1 MFTGLI
7 ESLGHVAEVEPTASG
22 FRVRISTAIAGE
34 LALGE
39 SVSVN
44 GVCLT
49 VVGNTAGSMHA
60 DVAPETARVTTLGSL
75 VAGSPV
81 NLERSM
87 RADARIGGHFVQGHV
102 DATGSI
108 TAIVPEGESYR
119 LTVSFPAV
127 FGSLIVSK
135 GSIAV
140 DGISLTVAS
149 VTTDRFDIQV
159 IPFTWTHTNLSQLNS
174 GSAVNLEFDILGKY
188 VARALEVRR

>member
-60 DVAPETARVTTLGSL
+60 DVAPETARVTTLGHWL
-75 VAGSPV
+75 P
-81 NLERSM
+81 
-87 RADARIGGHFVQGHV
+87 
-102 DATGSI
+102 
-108 TAIVPEGESYR
+108 
-119 LTVSFPAV
+119 
-127 FGSLIVSK
+127 
-135 GSIAV
+135 
-140 DGISLTVAS
+140 
-149 VTTDRFDIQV
+149 DR
-159 IPFTWTHTNLSQLNS
+159 P
-174 GSAVNLEFDILGKY
+174 
-188 VARALEVRR
+188 